1 MELRA
6 YIAERLKTRRIQ
18 QVELAAK
25 LKRDPATV
33 NNWIKGR
40 QPIPL
45 DMLGAIAYA
54 IEDKNPIKI
63 FKLAGL
69 FAGLPDGADRL
80 IDMMEHATPEQID
93 MMERLAEALVRKQDQ

>member
-1 MELRA
+1 MELRT

-45 DMLGAIAYA
+45 DMLGDIAYA
-54 IEDKNPIKI
+54 IEERSPIKI
-63 FKLAGL
+63 FRLAGL

-80 IDMMEHATPEQID
+80 IDMMGDATPDEIST
-93 MMERLAEALVRKQDQ
+93 MERLAEALIRKDQ